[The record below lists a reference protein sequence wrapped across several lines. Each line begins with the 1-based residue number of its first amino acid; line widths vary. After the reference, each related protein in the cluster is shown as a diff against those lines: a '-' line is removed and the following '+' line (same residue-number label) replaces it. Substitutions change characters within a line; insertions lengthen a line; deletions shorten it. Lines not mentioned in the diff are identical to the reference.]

1 MRGYLET
8 RSNLSILNNSMYDLA
23 NITLKNYFENGL
35 LKYHQKKGFAI
46 RTKFVPAYSDLF
58 MTGLEKRIFQNS
70 LNLSAVT
77 ILWWDFWYMNPSFS
91 KVKRAF

>member
-23 NITLKNYFENGL
+23 LKNYFENGL

-77 ILWWDFWYMNPSFS
+77 IL
-91 KVKRAF
+91 